1 MKKLLAITLAFV
13 LVLSLGV
20 AAYAA
25 GSPTKTVTTDDLPA
39 QSAAVSEAF
48 VAAPAAPAAASE
60 EDVEVPEESDAVK
73 EAEVVTG
80 SAAVVSIKDM
90 TAAQKTETNKALKA
104 VVEEGAL
111 PVDAFVVDTEG
122 AATVAIA
129 LDENEIGNIVIYV
142 FFPDG
147 KVVKLPAKDLVVRED
162 GTYEIPVEDFSYVVI
177 AKEA

>member
-39 QSAAVSEAF
+39 QSTAVSEAF
-48 VAAPAAPAAASE
+48 VAAPAVAAE

-80 SAAVVSIKDM
+80 SAAVISIKDM

-111 PVDAFVVDTEG
+111 PVDAFAVDTEG

-129 LDENEIGNIVIYV
+129 LDKDEIGNIVIYV
-142 FFPDG
+142 YYPDG
-147 KVVKLPAKDLVVRED
+147 KVVKLAAKDLVVRDD
-162 GTYEIPVEDFSYVVI
+162 GTYEIPVEGFSYVVI